1 MKLDLGTQSF
11 IRNTFTI
18 FSLTIYKIDEKTFI
32 SNKIIFWLLQIFYG
46 LKLKVKI
53 LYTARLILK
62 NKKDKE

>member
-18 FSLTIYKIDEKTFI
+18 FSLTIYKIDEKAFI